1 MSYLYKRDYSNIE
14 RDLQIIHPNDPE
26 LNERIIEYLKILFNK
41 HKSIP
46 NENIVGKK
54 RKAINFLLEH
64 DIIVKEKSGLPSH
77 SYYTNKVNSIGAKRI
92 IKKVSNKKI
101 KYQADKNDKRYV
113 CSECEYKWETKKK
126 FGEPFKCPKCGSRH
140 IINFKE
146 LKRLLSKE

>member
-1 MSYLYKRDYSNIE
+1 MRRDYSNIE
-14 RDLQIIHPNDPE
+14 SDLQIIHPNDPE

-41 HKSIP
+41 HKTIP

-64 DIIVKEKSGLPSH
+64 GIIVKEKEKILDYYY
-77 SYYTNKVNSIGAKRI
+77 SYYTKRVTSIGAKRI